1 MVEINIAKTT
11 SDILVIEKL
20 ADTIWREH
28 YIPIIGLN
36 HVEYMLDK
44 YQSFDSMRYQ
54 IDNGSFYYI
63 IFYNSQPVGYLSFNI
78 EEDALFLSKIYI
90 LKKFRRKNIGKAAM
104 SFVEKATVKSGLSK
118 IYLTVNKNN
127 TDTINTYEKLGFI
140 NTGSSIKDIGNG
152 FIMDDYKMV
161 KMIDRN

>member
-1 MVEINIAKTT
+1 MVKIKIAKTT

-20 ADTIWREH
+20 ANTIWREH
-28 YIPIIGLN
+28 YIPIIGLD

-44 YQSFDSMRYQ
+44 YQSFNSMRDQ
-54 IDNGSFYYI
+54 INNGSFYYI
-63 IFYNSQPVGYLSFNI
+63 VFYNSQPVGYLSFNI
-78 EEDALFLSKIYI
+78 EEDTLFLSKIYI
-90 LKKFRRKNIGKAAM
+90 LKTFRGKNIGRTAM
-104 SFVEKATVKSGLSK
+104 SFIEKTAIKEELSE

-127 TDTINTYEKLGFI
+127 IDTIKTYEKLGFV

-161 KMIDRN
+161 KIIDRN